1 MIIERIMLKKTLS
14 TKEWQFDLI
23 IKMTGLKLIYT
34 DTNVTL
40 KITANS
46 MYVIQIN
53 YLKIF
58 HYQLDIIGLKSSTYG
73 TLKLLNNL
81 SIKTFNKQKLTGINY
96 NHRPK

>member
-1 MIIERIMLKKTLS
+1 
-14 TKEWQFDLI
+14 
-23 IKMTGLKLIYT
+23 
-34 DTNVTL
+34 
-40 KITANS
+40 